1 MKKFSYFLFAVLAI
15 FMLASCS
22 FETPQEEIKMISSEG
37 IKFSG
42 KHKDMVKI
50 EADSVKIMLVCVDN
64 ERNKWDVRAILPITN
79 TKIWTE
85 IPKKTLKGD
94 DFEYEASMGNFSVA
108 YLDEN
113 GSELDHDISPNYSVI
128 ESILSA
134 EALTVEDLLIQDR
147 WSSLGDKSYKNMKKI
162 YDKVANI
169 SISQMELSKVYKA
182 KSSSSSS
189 SKKSSS
195 SSYDSDDFDKAVDAY
210 EKALDNY
217 EKTLDAIE
225 ALEDLDW

>member
-1 MKKFSYFLFAVLAI
+1 MKKIKFLAVALCA
-15 FMLASCS
+15 MLVFVSCGS
-22 FETPQEEIKMISSEG
+22 KQEEFKMLPTENIKM
-37 IKFSG
+37 SG
-42 KHKDMVKI
+42 MHKDMLEI
-50 EADSVKIMLVCVDN
+50 ESDSVKIMLVCVDEDN
-64 ERNKWDVRAILPITN
+64 NKWDVRVILPITN
-79 TKIWTE
+79 TDIWNE
-85 IPKKTLKGD
+85 IPKKVLKGD
-94 DFEYEASMGNFSVA
+94 DFEYKAEMGNFTVK
-108 YLDEN
+108 YLDAN
-113 GSELDHDISPNYSVI
+113 GSELDHDLSPEYSVI
-128 ESILSA
+128 ESVLVA
-134 EALTVEDLLIQDR
+134 NDYTTEDLLVKDR

-162 YDKVANI
+162 YDKVTNI